1 MNGFV
6 TSTRFAGIPGD
17 PKEDPA
23 KLALIGAQ
31 VRARLRADP
40 RAEDLG
46 GDKADMFLLHDFFTA
61 DECARL
67 VKIIDKKIGP
77 STLFEGTQRD
87 GFRTSSTHYFEQG
100 DSATRALEKRIDAA
114 TGIPHQHAEVT
125 QGQRY
130 EAGQQ
135 FKHHYDYFFAS
146 EPYWQQER
154 RRGGQRTW
162 TAMLFL
168 NDVEEGGE
176 TDWPE
181 LGLSVKPVGGA
192 LLTWNNMARDGTPNR
207 NTLHAGKP
215 VVKGVKY
222 VITQWYRQDPWTL
235 HLS

>member
-6 TSTRFAGIPGD
+6 ISTRFGGTPAD

-31 VRARLRADP
+31 VRARLRADT

-46 GDKADMFLLHDFFTA
+46 GDKADMFLLRDFFTA
-61 DECARL
+61 DECVRL
-67 VKIIDKKIGP
+67 VRIIDKKIGP

-87 GFRTSSTHYFEQG
+87 GFRTSSTHHFDAG
-100 DSATRALEKRIDAA
+100 DPATRELEKRIDAA
-114 TGIPHQHAEVT
+114 TGIPHQHAETT

-181 LGLSVKPVGGA
+181 LGLSVKPEAGA
-192 LLTWNNMARDGTPNR
+192 LLAWNNMARDGTPNR
-207 NTLHAGKP
+207 NTLHAGTP

>member
-1 MNGFV
+1 MSGFV
-6 TSTRFAGIPGD
+6 TSTRFGGIPGD

-46 GDKADMFLLHDFFTA
+46 GDKADMFLLRDFFTA
-61 DECARL
+61 EECARL
-67 VKIIDKKIGP
+67 VKVIDKKIGP
-77 STLFEGTQRD
+77 STLFEGTERD
-87 GFRTSSTHYFEQG
+87 GFRTSSTHYFDAG
-100 DSATRALEKRIDAA
+100 DPATRELEKRIDAA
-114 TGIPHQHAEVT
+114 TGIPHKHAEVT

-181 LGLSVKPVGGA
+181 LGLSVKPVAGA
-192 LLTWNNMARDGTPNR
+192 LLAWNNMARDGKPNR
-207 NTLHAGKP
+207 NTLHAGTP

>member
-6 TSTRFAGIPGD
+6 TSTRFGGVPRD

-31 VRARLRADP
+31 VRARLKADP

-46 GDKADMFLLHDFFTA
+46 GEQADMFLLREFFSA
-61 DECARL
+61 EECARL
-67 VKIIDKKIGP
+67 IGIIDRRIGP

-87 GFRTSSTHYFEQG
+87 GFRTSSTHYFEAG
-100 DSATRALEKRIDAA
+100 DSATRALERRIDEA
-114 TGIPHQHAEVT
+114 TGIAHKHAEVT

-154 RRGGQRTW
+154 RRGGQRSW

-168 NDVEEGGE
+168 NDVEQGGE

-181 LGLSVKPVGGA
+181 LGLSIKPVAGA
-192 LLTWNNMARDGTPNR
+192 LLVWNNMARDGTPNR
-207 NTLHAGKP
+207 KTLHAGTP

-222 VITQWYRQDPWTL
+222 VVTQWYRQDPWTL

>member
-6 TSTRFAGIPGD
+6 TSARFGGIPGD

-46 GDKADMFLLHDFFTA
+46 GDKADMFLLRDFFTA
-61 DECARL
+61 EECARL
-67 VKIIDKKIGP
+67 VKVIDRKIGP
-77 STLFEGTQRD
+77 SALFEGTERD
-87 GFRTSSTHYFEQG
+87 GFRTSSTHYFDAG
-100 DSATRALEKRIDAA
+100 DPATRELEKRIDAA

-135 FKHHYDYFFAS
+135 FKHHYDYFTAS

-154 RRGGQRTW
+154 RRGGQRSW

-181 LGLSVKPVGGA
+181 LGLSVKPVAGA
-192 LLTWNNMARDGTPNR
+192 LLAWNNMGRDGEPNR
-207 NTLHAGKP
+207 NTLHAGTP